1 MTASIIIHFTA
12 VRRIH
17 RHSLAYKSAYN
28 YTPDLSKLVWI
39 GRLLFL
45 EYALPLHAYKTLK
58 WPWPARDTH
67 PDQASR
73 LEEIRMKYLLRGAF
87 SPMSEIIELKA
98 FGKSIIKKEGART
111 NLT

>member
-1 MTASIIIHFTA
+1 MESCQPKLNRNQFN
-12 VRRIH
+12 RN
-17 RHSLAYKSAYN
+17 N
-28 YTPDLSKLVWI
+28 YTPQLARLVWI

-45 EYALPLHAYKTLK
+45 EYALPIHPYRTLLI
-58 WPWPARDTH
+58 PWPARDTY

-73 LEEIRMKYLLRGAF
+73 LNDIRVKYLLRGGF